1 LSSLPAAGIT
11 ASVPHR
17 YPMLLVDRLESLRP
31 AHSGSA
37 LKAVTFG
44 EAHGECAF
52 DEGPHALPA
61 SLVVDALGQVAIAV
75 MNAGATGSPVR
86 WVLGAIEGME
96 FPRAVQPGELMKM
109 DAVVRRTWQRIS
121 RVAVRASVEGET
133 VAEGLLVLS
142 RDEVEGGAA

>member
-1 LSSLPAAGIT
+1 
-11 ASVPHR
+11 
-17 YPMLLVDRLESLRP
+17 
-31 AHSGSA
+31 
-37 LKAVTFG
+37 
-44 EAHGECAF
+44 
-52 DEGPHALPA
+52 
-61 SLVVDALGQVAIAV
+61 
-75 MNAGATGSPVR
+75 
-86 WVLGAIEGME
+86 ME